1 MLAHRLQRVGIEE
14 AVALERDTADKTVVE
29 SALQY
34 IVVFRV
40 TVKQEESVV
49 HIDIADGG
57 TSLTI
62 GRHVGQFVVLAEGL
76 TVGGGTDT
84 ARDVE
89 LLRYDIVP
97 DGVDG
102 LDVVLVASEGGHVGH
117 TGIHIGSTH
126 GVTYGLV
133 LLDDRLVGL

>member
-1 MLAHRLQRVGIEE
+1 MLTHRFQRVGIEE
-14 AVALERDTADKTVVE
+14 AVAFERDAADEAVIERT
-29 SALQY
+29 LQH

-40 TVKQEESVV
+40 TMKQEESVV
-49 HIDIADGG
+49 HIHITNGG
-57 TSLTI
+57 TGLAVCTHI
-62 GRHVGQFVVLAEGL
+62 GQFVILAEGL

-102 LDVVLVASEGGHVGH
+102 LDVVLVACEGGHVGH

-126 GVTYGLV
+126 GVAYGLV